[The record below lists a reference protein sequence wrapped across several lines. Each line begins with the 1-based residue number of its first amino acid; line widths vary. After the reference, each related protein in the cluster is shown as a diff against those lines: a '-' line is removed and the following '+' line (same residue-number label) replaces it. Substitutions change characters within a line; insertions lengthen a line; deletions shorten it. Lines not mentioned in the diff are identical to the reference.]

1 MGAVNGLND
10 ALAAKLLK
18 TNRVRAD
25 TIVVE
30 ANVAYPSDAGLLAKG
45 VAKMAAPARGLQAMG
60 FATRTRLADRTVWC
74 GLGRGCRCRH
84 PSRVGSSERR

>member
-1 MGAVNGLND
+1 V
-10 ALAAKLLK
+10 LK

-30 ANVAYPSDAGLLAKG
+30 ANPSDAGLLAKG

-60 FATRTRLADRTVWC
+60 FATRTRLADRTRSVRARAR
-74 GLGRGCRCRH
+74 LPLS
-84 PSRVGSSERR
+84 PSVEVRIVRASMM